1 MRIAINILITLLSIG
16 IMVIFTF
23 VLSFYFLMNLG
34 DWSYYVIQKF
44 LILNLQ
50 QIDQILIQFS
60 PLIYIFPILKS
71 KSKFWV
77 EMLLMTVSSVCLI
90 FLSLIIGIAIAL
102 MTWGNKKFPS
112 SFLPNYI
119 LEPPFQNYSTIF
131 ILIGISIPIILLFY
145 KNKGVKI
152 SYQNDTI

>member
-1 MRIAINILITLLSIG
+1 M
-16 IMVIFTF
+16 
-23 VLSFYFLMNLG
+23 
-34 DWSYYVIQKF
+34 
-44 LILNLQ
+44 
-50 QIDQILIQFS
+50 
-60 PLIYIFPILKS
+60 
-71 KSKFWV
+71 FWL
-77 EMLLMTVSSVCLI
+77 EMLLMTICGVCSI

-102 MTWGNKKFPS
+102 MTWENKKFPS

-131 ILIGISIPIILLFY
+131 VLIGISIPIILLFY